1 MKNALLISVL
11 CIVGI
16 AVALD
21 TSPYFPIEIGHE
33 WVYQDSTDAGYDTLT
48 DVTTGTTTMG
58 GYPTFVVVEIG
69 GEVMDTHFYQIRTD
83 GLYNMFSMEIELA
96 GVSIDNYPVLILKN
110 PASVGDEWLA
120 VDIDTTVSV
129 MGTDVDVEIQ
139 IMAEF
144 NGFEDVTTPLDDF
157 RDCIKVT
164 ATAIWKVDAGVM
176 FSDSGVDVYSVMYF
190 AEGVG
195 LVRTTEY
202 DVVGAIMGTPT
213 PPVTSL
219 LIDYDFTGIADA
231 APLPS
236 NAEIRVF
243 PNPFNSDV
251 EIVLPEEGVSSV
263 EIYDVGGRMVGRI
276 EDVSISGVCKWSP
289 SEKTESG
296 VYLVRATIS
305 NGVVSTRAIYI
316 K

>member
-1 MKNALLISVL
+1 MRNALLISIL

-33 WVYQDSTDAGYDTLT
+33 WVYQDSTGDGYDTLT
-48 DVTTGTTTMG
+48 DVTTGTTTMS
-58 GYPTFVVVEIG
+58 GYPTFIVEEIG
-69 GEVMDTHFYQIRTD
+69 GEMLDTLYYQIRTE
-83 GLYNMFSMEIELA
+83 GLYNMFSMEIEMA

-110 PASVGDEWLA
+110 PALVGDVWLA

-129 MGTDVDVEIQ
+129 MGMDVDVDIQ
-139 IMAEF
+139 IEAEF
-144 NGFEDVTTPLDDF
+144 DGFEDVTTPLDSY
-157 RDCIKVT
+157 RDCIMITST
-164 ATAIWKVDAGVM
+164 ATWKIDAGVM
-176 FSDSGVDVYSVMYF
+176 FSDSGVDVYSVIYF
-190 AEGVG
+190 SEGVG
-195 LVRTTEY
+195 IVRTTEY
-202 DVVGAIMGTPT
+202 DVVGEIMGTPT

-219 LIDYDFTGIADA
+219 LIDYDFTGIADVA
-231 APLPS
+231 TLPS

-263 EIYDVGGRMVGRI
+263 DIYDVGGRLMERI
-276 EDVSISGVCKWSP
+276 DDASISGVCKWSP
-289 SEKTESG
+289 KDGTESG
-296 VYLVRATIS
+296 VYLVHAMTS
-305 NGVVSTRAIYI
+305 NGVVSARAIYI

>member
-16 AVALD
+16 AMALD

-33 WVYQDSTDAGYDTLT
+33 WVYQDSTGDGYDTLT

-69 GEVMDTHFYQIRTD
+69 GEVLDTHFYQIRTD

-96 GVSIDNYPVLILKN
+96 SVSIDNYPVLILKN

-120 VDIDTTVSV
+120 VDIDTTVDV

-144 NGFEDVTTPLDDF
+144 DGFEDVTTPLESF

-164 ATAIWKVDAGVM
+164 ATAIWKVDAGIM
-176 FSDSGVDVYSVMYF
+176 FSDSGVNVYSVTYF
-190 AEGVG
+190 SEGVG
-195 LVRTTEY
+195 MVRNTSY
-202 DVVGAIMGTPT
+202 DVVGAIMGDPAS
-213 PPVTSL
+213 PVTSL
-219 LIDYDFTGIADA
+219 LIDYDFSGIADA
-231 APLPS
+231 ATLPS

-251 EIVLPEEGVSSV
+251 EIVLPEDGVSSV
-263 EIYDVGGRMVGRI
+263 EIYDVGGRMVERI
-276 EDVSISGVCKWSP
+276 ESVSEDGICKWSP
-289 SEKTESG
+289 KDGTESG
-296 VYLVRATIS
+296 VYLVRAKTL